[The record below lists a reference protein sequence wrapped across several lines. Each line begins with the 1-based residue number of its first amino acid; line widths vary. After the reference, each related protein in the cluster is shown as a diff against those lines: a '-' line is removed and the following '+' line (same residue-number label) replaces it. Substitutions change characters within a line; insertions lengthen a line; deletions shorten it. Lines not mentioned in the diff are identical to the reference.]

1 MTSYSQKAKR
11 ETMNQHTSRKI
22 AMQAVYAANQN
33 RDLTAAEAERNVVK
47 LLQLKELSTYSIN
60 LIAGFFAHREE
71 LEKEISAHLKPGW
84 RLERINQISLAI
96 MEVALYEIK
105 YSQEIAAK
113 AAVDEAL
120 NLCDEFAEPKN
131 KAFINGVLA
140 NFIN

>member
-1 MTSYSQKAKR
+1 
-11 ETMNQHTSRKI
+11 MNQHTSRKI

-47 LLQLKELSTYSIN
+47 LLQLKELSAYSKN